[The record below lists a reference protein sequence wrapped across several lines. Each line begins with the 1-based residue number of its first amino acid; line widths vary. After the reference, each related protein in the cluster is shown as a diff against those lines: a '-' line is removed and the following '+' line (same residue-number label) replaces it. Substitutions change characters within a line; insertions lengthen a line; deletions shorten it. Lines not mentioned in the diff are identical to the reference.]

1 MKPYNHFA
9 EIYDDLTE
17 NVNYKVRSDYI
28 SDFFNK
34 YSIPQNA
41 SVLDLAC
48 GTGSITAELLKKG
61 YSPIGIDLSNEM
73 LTVADSKLSGKIQ
86 LINADMRD
94 FKLVNPVDAAVS
106 LLDSINHLESE
117 DDLNE
122 CFECVYNSLKNNG
135 LFIFDVN
142 TVYKHNYILGNNTF
156 VFDEENYFL
165 SWDNELLKNNKIRI
179 MLDIFM
185 LNGES
190 YDRFSEEFIETAYET
205 DTLKRLLTPYFDVLG
220 VYDELTLNNPESNSE
235 RLYFVCK
242 RR

>member
-122 CFECVYNSLKNNG
+122 CFKCVYNSLKNNG

-185 LNGES
+185 FNGES
-190 YDRFSEEFIETAYET
+190 YDRFSEEFIEAAYET